1 MCYRRF
7 LYVMNGIFELFE
19 RKERRILAG
28 LCLFFILALFY
39 FFVVALGTKRSY
51 HESLDL
57 LADKKERARKIQETR
72 VEKNAEWLKWDKTL
86 RDIEELKAKY
96 FYKEAEGIS
105 PLMLDTDKI
114 FNSARIRVSQKKY
127 DYADLE
133 EGLYRIVRVTF
144 ETSGSYRALKEFIHS
159 VETFPRFLVVQ
170 KIDFL
175 DVDPFSGGLKVR
187 VTLVAYYEQ

>member
-7 LYVMNGIFELFE
+7 LYAMNGIFELFE
-19 RKERRILAG
+19 RKERRILGG
-28 LCLFFILALFY
+28 LCLFLILALFY
-39 FFVVALGTKRSY
+39 LFVVALGTKRSY

-72 VEKNAEWLKWDKTL
+72 REKNTEWLKWHKTL
-86 RDIEELKAKY
+86 RDIEELKAGY
-96 FYKEAEGIS
+96 FYREEEGIS
-105 PLMLDTDKI
+105 PLMRDIDQILKSEGI
-114 FNSARIRVSQKKY
+114 HVSQKRY

-144 ETSGSYRALKEFIHS
+144 ETDGSYSALKKFIHS
-159 VETFPRFLVVQ
+159 VEAFPRFLVVQ

-175 DVDPFSGGLKVR
+175 NVDPFSGRLKVR
-187 VTLVAYYEQ
+187 LALVAYYEQ